1 MAKRGIGRREFV
13 AGAAGV
19 GAAGLMG
26 ASPLAASAPSQ
37 AQGGRAGSAP
47 ESPRRDPGLPVRGE
61 LLIRGAHVLT
71 MDPAL
76 GDIPNGDVHVKSGNI
91 VAVGKNLAAPGAAVI
106 DARHTIAM
114 PGFVDTHWHMWTT
127 YLRCMAGDKPDDG
140 YFPVTTRYG
149 MAMQPDDM
157 YHSTKLA
164 AAEAIYS
171 GITTVND
178 ECHNIR
184 SLDYALAD
192 LRALRETGL
201 RARFSYG
208 PYRGI
213 PPDEPRDLAG
223 LEKLH
228 SGWSQHSS
236 DGLIALG
243 YTWGGLPTADA
254 SGTAPPQSRVD
265 AARKEIETA
274 RRLGVP
280 ISIHLASRDGTPA
293 GQVQAQAEFLGSDM
307 LLIHMLATSP
317 EEMKLVARS
326 GAWVST
332 SPGSE
337 LRIGYGLTKVSEFR
351 EAGVKV
357 AVSVDTAPLTGN
369 CHMFGI
375 LKLMRNAVN
384 AKALDEFKL
393 NAREALEMGTIQ
405 GARALGI
412 DRMTGSLTLGKRAD
426 LILVRTDAITMGV
439 FTDPAHMI
447 VEAAEPSNVD
457 TVVIDGRILK
467 RNGKLTSLSSEQIIA
482 DAAATLA
489 AVTKR
494 VKTPSA

>member
-1 MAKRGIGRREFV
+1 MGRREFV
-13 AGAAGV
+13 AAAAGV
-19 GAAGLMG
+19 GAAGLIGTSTFSASSPKQNQG
-26 ASPLAASAPSQ
+26 AAADRSPTTAQPSK
-37 AQGGRAGSAP
+37 
-47 ESPRRDPGLPVRGE
+47 GLPPRGE
-61 LLIRGAHVLT
+61 FLIRGAYLLT
-71 MDPAL
+71 MESAL
-76 GDIPNGDVHVKSGNI
+76 GDIPNGDVHVKNGAI
-91 VAVGKNLAAPGAAVI
+91 VTVGKNLTAPGAPIV
-106 DARHTIAM
+106 DARHMIAL

-127 YLRCMAGDKPDDG
+127 FLRCMAGDKADDG

-149 MAMQPDDM
+149 MAMQADDM

-228 SGWSQHSS
+228 GEWPQHSPE
-236 DGLIALG
+236 GLISLG
-243 YTWGGLPTADA
+243 YMWGGLPLPEGNGAV
-254 SGTAPPQSRVD
+254 PPQSRVD

-274 RRLGVP
+274 RRLGIP
-280 ISIHLASRDGTPA
+280 ISIHLASRENTAA
-293 GQVQAQAEFLGSDM
+293 GQVQAQAAFLGSDM
-307 LLIHMLATSP
+307 LLIHMLAASP

-326 GAWVST
+326 GAWVSS

-351 EAGVKV
+351 DAGVKI

-375 LKLMRNAVN
+375 LKLLRNAVN

-393 NAREALEMGTIQ
+393 SARDALEMGTIE

-412 DRMTGSLTLGKRAD
+412 DRVTGSLAPGKRAD
-426 LILVRTDAITMGV
+426 LILVRTDVLSMGV

-467 RNGKLTSLSSEQIIA
+467 RNGKLTSLSPEQIIA
-482 DAAATLA
+482 DAVATLA
-489 AVTKR
+489 SVTKR
-494 VKTPSA
+494 VKPA